1 MSGQIKKMIDT
12 IVDQRSKGQ
21 PLLVNT
27 TRAKLFLKGI
37 NPDDY
42 TAGSEDDPAVV
53 ARVRQFA
60 KEMGVNLN

>member
-1 MSGQIKKMIDT
+1 MAGQIKKMIDT
-12 IVDQRSKGQ
+12 IVDQRSRGQ

-37 NPDDY
+37 NPDTY
-42 TAGSEDDPAVV
+42 TVNSDDDPAVV
-53 ARVRQFA
+53 EKVRLLA